1 MEDENRKTRR
11 LNNKMSA
18 SDIIRERMRGAGVE
32 ALADFELVALLLE
45 RMPVSVAA
53 AVLERAGGL
62 DGLARKD
69 LNDLAA
75 VAGLGRAGAFRIKA
89 AVELGRRLAVPA
101 PPADRPIS
109 HASQVA
115 DWFRCRLQDLER
127 ECIHA
132 LLLDSK
138 HRPLRHMRVTEGS
151 WTSCNVDPK
160 VVFSACLRNGAPA
173 VILVHNHP
181 SGDPSPS
188 RDDLELTERMLRAG
202 KVIGVRLL
210 DHLIVGREGF
220 TSLADA
226 GLL

>member
-1 MEDENRKTRR
+1 MKATRSI
-11 LNNKMSA
+11 MT
-18 SDIIRERMRGAGVE
+18 IQERMHTAGVE
-32 ALADFELVALLLE
+32 ALADFELLALLLQ
-45 RMPVSVAA
+45 RTPVPRAISM
-53 AVLERAGGL
+53 LERTGGL
-62 DGLARKD
+62 NGLARKE
-69 LNDLAA
+69 LGELAE
-75 VAGLGRAGAFRIKA
+75 VPGLGRAGACQIKA

-101 PPADRPIS
+101 PPAGRPITR
-109 HASQVA
+109 AAQVA
-115 DWFRCRLQDLER
+115 DWFRCRLQDQER

-138 HRPLRHMRVTEGS
+138 HRPLNHMRVTEGS
-151 WTSCNVDPK
+151 WTSCNLDPK

-181 SGDPSPS
+181 SGDPTPS

-202 KVIGVRLL
+202 RVVGVRLL